1 MGKSRGDRLVIFSS
15 SGAAQ
20 TTSASHLRRLP
31 AGTGTRARAEADAE
45 TPRAPGAAATG
56 GAAAG
61 AERHHGDAMRE
72 EGAQGP
78 SVRLGCWLAGG
89 VGLEFGFRLRGAW
102 WRTGGLSTTG
112 GGGGCL

>member
-31 AGTGTRARAEADAE
+31 AGTGARARAE
-45 TPRAPGAAATG
+45 TPRAPGTAATG

-61 AERHHGDAMRE
+61 AERHHAIGGE
-72 EGAQGP
+72 AQEH
-78 SVRLGCWLAGG
+78 SIRLCCWLAGG
-89 VGLEFGFRLRGAW
+89 VGLEFGFCLRGSW
-102 WRTGGLSTTG
+102 WSSGGLSTTG
-112 GGGGCL
+112 GGGWL

>member
-20 TTSASHLRRLP
+20 TTSAFHLRRLP

-56 GAAAG
+56 GAAAAG

-72 EGAQGP
+72 EGSSRA
-78 SVRLGCWLAGG
+78 LGSLGLLAGG
-89 VGLEFGFRLRGAW
+89 VGLEFGFRLRAAW
-102 WRTGGLSTTG
+102 WSSGGW
-112 GGGGCL
+112 

>member
-20 TTSASHLRRLP
+20 TTSALHLRRLP
-31 AGTGTRARAEADAE
+31 AGTSTRARAEADAG
-45 TPRAPGAAATG
+45 TPGAAATG

-72 EGAQGP
+72 GSSRA
-78 SVRLGCWLAGG
+78 LGSPPGLLAGWRSR
-89 VGLEFGFRLRGAW
+89 VGIW
-102 WRTGGLSTTG
+102 VPSPWGLVE
-112 GGGGCL
+112 